1 MIRLFFQF
9 DLLVFIA
16 AIELINHGGFQAN
29 NAKFNR
35 FPNIYFHWIGKYFDW
50 IAHSLIFKIDI
61 IWMQLLEVGFK
72 LFFYHK
78 FRTSPTDR
86 TAICFQERFSNF
98 VHMLSTATGTVLFSK
113 HMKWACIY
121 DANWPMK
128 MEIMSF
134 YPFISAFIIK
144 LNNFIQ
150 YRIDPFLCVNFDL
163 SLIWIFLQSLWLEFV
178 DLISQLVTKSER
190 KPVWTQIL
198 FGLEC
203 N

>member
-78 FRTSPTDR
+78 FGQAQQIGRQSVFKNDFPT
-86 TAICFQERFSNF
+86 
-98 VHMLSTATGTVLFSK
+98 LFT
-113 HMKWACIY
+113 C
-121 DANWPMK
+121 
-128 MEIMSF
+128 
-134 YPFISAFIIK
+134 SA
-144 LNNFIQ
+144 L
-150 YRIDPFLCVNFDL
+150 
-163 SLIWIFLQSLWLEFV
+163 
-178 DLISQLVTKSER
+178 QLVQFYLVSTWNEHAFMMPIDQWKW
-190 KPVWTQIL
+190 K
-198 FGLEC
+198 
-203 N
+203 